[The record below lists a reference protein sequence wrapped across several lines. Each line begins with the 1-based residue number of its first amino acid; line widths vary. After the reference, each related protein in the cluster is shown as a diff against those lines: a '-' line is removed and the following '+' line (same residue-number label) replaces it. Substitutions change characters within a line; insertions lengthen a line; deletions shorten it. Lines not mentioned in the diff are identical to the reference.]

1 MNTMRKA
8 GGEIGGATAEVIQV
22 PSQAPAAG
30 IEMHV
35 HPTGLIDGDV
45 RITLVKMDNSIT
57 LQDLA
62 IGFD

>member
-1 MNTMRKA
+1 MRRKV
-8 GGEIGGATAEVIQV
+8 GGEIGGATAGVIHI
-22 PSQAPAAG
+22 PYQASGAG